1 MEAGRDV
8 QPTKAAGP
16 TRGAE
21 TYRAMSITRR
31 LFTGLAVAGAL
42 ALSPVAAFAQD
53 AKAPVVVFAAASLKN
68 ALDQIAKD
76 WTKESGVEVKSSY
89 AASSALAKQI
99 EQAAPADLFI
109 SADVP
114 WMDYVAQ
121 KYLIDPASR
130 SDLLGNKLV
139 LVAATDWS
147 KGDVD
152 LKPGVDLAGLLGDGR
167 LAMGEV
173 ASVPA
178 GKYGKAAL
186 EKLGVWDKVSAKV
199 AGAENVRAALA
210 LVSRGEAPLGI
221 VYKTDAAADK
231 GVKIVGTFPAD
242 SHPAIVYP
250 AAKLKSATSASADAF
265 LKYLSSAKAK
275 AVFEAAGFTVLA
287 GN

>member
-1 MEAGRDV
+1 
-8 QPTKAAGP
+8 
-16 TRGAE
+16 
-21 TYRAMSITRR
+21 MSITRR
-31 LFTGLAVAGAL
+31 FLGGAAL
-42 ALSPVAAFAQD
+42 ALAIAATPFSAFAQEAPAKTGAASSD

-68 ALDQIAKD
+68 ALDAVAKD
-76 WTKESGVEVKSSY
+76 WTKESGVEVKASY

-99 EQAAPADLFI
+99 EQDAPADLFV

-121 KYLIDPASR
+121 KNLIDPATR
-130 SDLLGNKLV
+130 SDLLGNRLV
-139 LVAATDWS
+139 LVAAENWS
-147 KGDVD
+147 KGEVE
-152 LKPGVDLAGLLGDGR
+152 LKSGVDLAGLLGDGR

-186 EKLGVWDKVSAKV
+186 EKLGVWEKVSSKV

-231 GVKIVGTFPAD
+231 GVKIVGVFPAD
-242 SHPAIVYP
+242 SHPPIIYP
-250 AAKLKSATSASADAF
+250 VAKLKSATSPSADAF
-265 LKYLSSAKAK
+265 LKFLAGKSAKST
-275 AVFEAAGFTVLA
+275 FEAAGFAVIA
-287 GN
+287 PPSGS

>member
-1 MEAGRDV
+1 
-8 QPTKAAGP
+8 
-16 TRGAE
+16 
-21 TYRAMSITRR
+21 MSIITRR
-31 LFTGLAVAGAL
+31 IFGGAAL
-42 ALSPVAAFAQD
+42 AFAIAAQPFAAFAQEANAPAGSGAAAAD

-68 ALDQIAKD
+68 ALDAIAKD
-76 WTKESGVEVKSSY
+76 WTRESGVEVKVSY

-121 KYLIDPASR
+121 KDLTVPSTR
-130 SDLLGNKLV
+130 VDLLGNRLV
-139 LVAATDWS
+139 LVASKDWS
-147 KGDVD
+147 KGDVE
-152 LKPGVDLAGLLGDGR
+152 LKSGADLAGLLGDGR

-173 ASVPA
+173 SSVPA

-186 EKLGVWDKVSAKV
+186 EKLGIWSSVSAKV

-242 SHPAIVYP
+242 SHPPIIYP
-250 AAKLKSATSASADAF
+250 AAKLKGATSASADAF
-265 LKYLSSAKAK
+265 LKRLSSAGAK
-275 AVFEAAGFTVLA
+275 KTFEEAGFTVIA
-287 GN
+287 PPSGS